1 MKNFLMILLFFV
13 STSVFAQRVTI
24 TGTVTD
30 ENGNPLS
37 GSTVQVK
44 GTITGATTDTEGKY
58 SLDVSNR
65 NVTLVFS
72 FIGYGTQE
80 IPAQNQAV
88 VNVSLKPD
96 ILGLDEVIVIGYG
109 TQRKS
114 DITGTVASLPKERL
128 EMAPNI
134 NITQAI
140 QGAIPGVMIQTSS
153 SGASPMESILIRGR
167 NSITASNSPLIVVDG
182 IPYSGN
188 ISDLNPNDVKSIEI
202 LKDAS
207 SAAIYGSRGSNGVI
221 LISTKGGATG
231 KPVINYDGKYSVQT
245 VTNLPDVMD
254 GGEFYNFKMIRRPQH
269 MTAYEIANYESGTWI
284 NWYDLALRNGSS
296 QQHNLSI
303 SGGTNNIN
311 YYVSGGLTDVKGLA
325 IKDDYQRAVTRIN
338 LDIKFTDWLSIG
350 TRTQLTYSDQSGIPA
365 DFSEVLYA
373 NPLTT
378 PYDED
383 GNLTI
388 FPWPGNEDHVNAL
401 EQTIW
406 DNMSKSY
413 QVVTNNFAVIDFPFV
428 PGLSYRFNSGIKMTF
443 NDEATYL
450 DRKSTTGYLRNG
462 SSETSQENYN
472 NVIVENILSY
482 NKKLGVHNIFATAL
496 FGFEKNIFRATN
508 IDARGFPHDFL
519 TYYSIAQAEL
529 VEPEY
534 LFESNHLISQML
546 RLNYSYGDR
555 YLATFTVRR
564 DGFSGFG
571 AKTKWGNF
579 PSVALGWN
587 INKEKFFPW
596 IDLVNV
602 LKIRASV
609 GLNGNQA
616 VGPYQSISRLTEI
629 NMVDGST
636 TLAGYEPSVLGSD
649 NLGWES
655 SLTTNIGIDFGIL
668 ENRISGDLN
677 IYKTKTSDLLLE
689 RTISMVHG
697 ITSIIQNI
705 GETENKGFEISVNSR
720 NIVKNNFKWFTS
732 GNLSFVKN
740 KIISLYG
747 EVDEAGKEIDD
758 INNAWFIGQPIRV
771 NYGFEWLGT
780 WQLDEAEKA
789 AKYGSVPGY
798 VKLRDVNNDD
808 KIDASDRVIIGQR
821 DPKFLWGLTNT
832 FSYKDFSLNVF
843 MHGVHGITKQSRL
856 MTDRNTQNEIRRNTI
871 VKDWWTEDNPT
882 NEWVKNDALAEY
894 MGGQLGL
901 YYEDASFVRV
911 KDISLSYDLP
921 KAMIG
926 KVGFNRIRLYVTGRN
941 LFTFSKWKN
950 NLDPELDDQYDIPLQ
965 KEYVFGLTIDL

>member
-1 MKNFLMILLFFV
+1 LA
-13 STSVFAQRVTI
+13 STSVFAQRIAI

-30 ENGNPLS
+30 ESGNPLP

-44 GTITGATTDTEGKY
+44 GTNVGVSADIDGTY
-58 SLDVSNR
+58 SLDVSSR

-72 FIGYGTQE
+72 FVGYATQE

-88 VNVSLKPD
+88 INATLKPD
-96 ILGLDEVIVIGYG
+96 VLGLDEVIVVGYG
-109 TQRKS
+109 TQKKS
-114 DITGTVASLPKERL
+114 DITGTVASLPRERL

-134 NITQAI
+134 NIAQAI

-153 SGASPMESILIRGR
+153 SGASPEEAILIRGR
-167 NSITASNSPLIVVDG
+167 NSITASNNPLIVVDG
-182 IPYSGN
+182 IPYSGQ

-221 LISTKGGATG
+221 LISTREGATG
-231 KPVINYDGKYSVQT
+231 KPVINYDGKYSIQT
-245 VTNLPDVMD
+245 VANIPKVMD
-254 GGEFYNFKMIRRPQH
+254 GGEFYDFKMLRRPQH
-269 MTAYEIANYESGTWI
+269 MTAYEIENYESGDWI

-303 SGGTNNIN
+303 SGGTNNIK

-325 IKDDYQRAVTRIN
+325 IKDDYVRAVNRIN

-350 TRTQLTYSDQSGIPA
+350 TRTQLSYSDQSGIPA

-378 PYDED
+378 PYTED
-383 GNLTI
+383 GDLTI

-406 DNMSKSY
+406 NNMSKSY
-413 QVVTNNFAVIDFPFV
+413 QVVTNNFAIIDFPFL
-428 PGLSYRFNSGIKMTF
+428 PGLSYRFNSGIKMTY

-450 DRKSTTGYLRNG
+450 DRNSTTGFLRNG
-462 SSETSQENYN
+462 SSETSQSSYN
-472 NVIVENILSY
+472 NVIVENIFSY
-482 NKKLGVHNIFATAL
+482 TRKFGMHNIFATAL
-496 FGFEKNIFRATN
+496 MGFEKNKNRATD
-508 IDARGFPHDFL
+508 ITARGFPHDFL

-529 VEPEY
+529 VEPAY
-534 LFESNHLISQML
+534 TFESNHLISQML

-555 YLATFTVRR
+555 YLATLTVRR

-571 AKTKWGNF
+571 SKTKFGNF
-579 PSVALGWN
+579 PSIALGWN

-596 IDLVNV
+596 NDLINV
-602 LKIRASV
+602 LKVRASV

-629 NMVDGST
+629 NMVDGSA

-655 SLTTNIGIDFGIL
+655 SLTTNLGLDFGIL
-668 ENRISGDLN
+668 ENRISGDVN
-677 IYKTKTSDLLLE
+677 IYKTHTTDLLLE

-720 NIVKNNFKWFTS
+720 NIVKGDFKWFTS
-732 GNLSFVKN
+732 GNFSFVKN
-740 KIISLYG
+740 KILSLYG
-747 EVDEAGKEIDD
+747 EVDEEGNEIDD

-780 WQLDEAEKA
+780 WQLDEADTA
-789 AKYGSVPGY
+789 ALYKSKPGY
-798 VKLRDVNNDD
+798 VKLRDVNNDHV
-808 KIDASDRVIIGQR
+808 IDAADRVIIGQL
-821 DPKFLWGLTNT
+821 DPKVLWGLTNT
-832 FSYKDFSLNVF
+832 FSYKNFSLSIF

-871 VKDWWTEDNPT
+871 VKDWWTVDNPT
-882 NEWVKNDALAEY
+882 NDWVMNHTDAEY
-894 MGGQLGL
+894 MSGQLGL
-901 YYEDASFVRV
+901 YYQDASFVRV

-921 KAMIG
+921 KNVIG
-926 KVGFNRIRLYVTGRN
+926 KIGLNRIRLYVTGRN
-941 LFTFSKWKN
+941 LHTFTKWKN
-950 NLDPELDDQYDIPLQ
+950 DLDPELDDQYDIPLQ
-965 KEYVFGLTIDL
+965 KEYVLGLTIDL